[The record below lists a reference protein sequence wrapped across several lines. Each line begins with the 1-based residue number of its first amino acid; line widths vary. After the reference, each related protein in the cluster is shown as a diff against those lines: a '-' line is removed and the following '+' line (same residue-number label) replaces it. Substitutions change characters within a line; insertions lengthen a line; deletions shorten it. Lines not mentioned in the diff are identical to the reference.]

1 MKREN
6 EKDLKSLSKKEEEIM
21 SCFWK
26 KGALFVRE
34 VVEMLPDPKPHFNT
48 VSTFV
53 RGLESKGWLAHET
66 FGSTYRY
73 FPVVEVSEYRRTSL
87 SKLVNHLFGNSYL
100 SCVSALL
107 KDEKISVEELRELIE
122 EVEKQRPKT
131 EEK

>member
-1 MKREN
+1 MMRNN
-6 EKDLKSLSKKEEEIM
+6 EKELKTLSKKEEEIM

-53 RGLESKGWLAHET
+53 RGLESKGWLAHEAY
-66 FGSTYRY
+66 GSSYRY

-100 SCVSALL
+100 SCVSTLL
-107 KDEKISVEELRELIE
+107 KDEKISVDELRELIE